1 MDSIKSK
8 IENIEKIQK
17 QKLELQEKLNQTD
30 FELTK
35 LVNEVI
41 SYKQEDEKIKNKL
54 HDFLSFFFIHI
65 RNLNSS
71 LAFWGISI
79 TCVILVELKK
89 KFGTTFFIIGFVISA
104 APLLFSLI
112 DILCSISKVKSKFI
126 QVLLLFLPFLAYL
139 IIIIGALVIFYNSF
153 DVAQKIH
160 QLS

>member
-1 MDSIKSK
+1 MDNIKSK
-8 IENIEKIQK
+8 IENIERIQK

-30 FELTK
+30 FELTQ

-41 SYKQEDEKIKNKL
+41 SYKLEDEKLKNKL

-71 LAFWGISI
+71 QAFWWISI

-89 KFGTTFFIIGFVISA
+89 KFGDTFFIIGLVISV
-104 APLLFSLI
+104 APLVFSLI
-112 DILCSISKVKSKFI
+112 DIFCSITKVKSNFI
-126 QVLLLFLPFLAYL
+126 QVLLFLPFLAYL
-139 IIIIGALVIFYNSF
+139 IIFFGASVVFYNSYG
-153 DVAQKIH
+153 VAQKML

>member
-30 FELTK
+30 FELIQ

-41 SYKQEDEKIKNKL
+41 SYKQEDKKIKNKL